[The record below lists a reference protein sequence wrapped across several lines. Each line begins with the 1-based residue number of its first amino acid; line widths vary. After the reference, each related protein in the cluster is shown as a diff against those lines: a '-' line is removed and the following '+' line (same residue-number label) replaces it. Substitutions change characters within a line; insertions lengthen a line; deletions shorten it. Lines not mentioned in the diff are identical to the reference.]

1 MIDHKSNSIYR
12 LVLCCLVW
20 LLLNAAHSAIAA
32 PSHSFSPEQ
41 SKESLKAKIDAT
53 NSRQGL
59 ADTEK
64 ANILKY
70 YQSALDNLTSIDT
83 FKAQALDFKQTAK
96 EAPDKTKKIQQQL
109 AVTETKAEKL
119 KPDELS
125 GISDAELVQ
134 RLISEKEKL
143 TGINEELI
151 KVDNELTLQQ
161 ARPQQIR
168 NETVAAQQELEATQQ
183 KLESSH
189 ATSST
194 KLEAEAEQIYLRTQL
209 DARAQELKKL
219 EIEALSNPAQ
229 IELLKAQQAL
239 LSRKKN
245 QLTPIIALIET
256 RLTDKKQTEAQ
267 KTEDELS
274 HTEQAL
280 AGKPAIIQ
288 TVTRD
293 NIQYSRE
300 LQNVNE
306 KN

>member
-1 MIDHKSNSIYR
+1 M
-12 LVLCCLVW
+12 W